1 MSWKKLY
8 FFCAETFIICFDS
21 SASYIHNFEI
31 RVNFGLFISNKN
43 PQCFHR
49 SILLLLLMRQD
60 FQIPKEV
67 QYNVL
72 SMIPEKKNTVFAIQ
86 FCNFSSSQQT
96 FCRYQFTQIDF
107 LQLFHFPGQTMS
119 LLCMEKE
126 IVNPN
131 HCDRSLDQ
139 SRMKH

>member
-72 SMIPEKKNTVFAIQ
+72 SMIPEKKTLFSLSSFAIFQ
-86 FCNFSSSQQT
+86 VRNKLFVDINSRRLIFCSYFISQGKR
-96 FCRYQFTQIDF
+96 CHYYVW
-107 LQLFHFPGQTMS
+107 
-119 LLCMEKE
+119 KKK
-126 IVNPN
+126 
-131 HCDRSLDQ
+131 Q
-139 SRMKH
+139 SIRTTVTGLSIKVE